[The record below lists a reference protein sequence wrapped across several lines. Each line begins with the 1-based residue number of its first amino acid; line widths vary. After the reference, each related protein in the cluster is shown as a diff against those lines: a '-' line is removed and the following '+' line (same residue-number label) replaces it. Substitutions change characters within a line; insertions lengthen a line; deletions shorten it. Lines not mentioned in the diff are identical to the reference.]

1 MNKFYSML
9 GLCRK
14 AGKLLAGS
22 FSVEKSV
29 VSSKA
34 CLVIISEDASNNT
47 KKKFIN
53 LCKSKNVPYL
63 ILGYKEDIGKS
74 IGKSDTAV
82 VGITDAN
89 LSNKLITEAK
99 EVLINGGE

>member
-22 FSVEKSV
+22 FSVEKSI
-29 VSSKA
+29 VSLKA
-34 CLVIISEDASNNT
+34 YLVIISEDASHNT
-47 KKKFIN
+47 KEKFIN

-74 IGKSDTAV
+74 IGKNDTAV
-82 VGITDAN
+82 VSITDVN
-89 LSNKLITEAK
+89 LSDKLVTVAE
-99 EVLINGGE
+99 EVLTNGGE

>member
-22 FSVEKSV
+22 FGVEKGV
-29 VSSKA
+29 VSLKV
-34 CLVIISEDASNNT
+34 CLVVISADASDNT

-53 LCKSKNVPYL
+53 LCNSKNIPYL
-63 ILGYKEDIGKS
+63 IVGNKEDIGKS
-74 IGKSDTAV
+74 IGKGDTAV
-82 VGITDAN
+82 IGITDVN
-89 LSNKLITEAK
+89 LSNKLIIEAE
-99 EVLINGGE
+99 EVLTNGGE

>member
-22 FSVEKSV
+22 FGVEKGIV
-29 VSSKA
+29 NLKV
-34 CLVIISEDASNNT
+34 CLVVISADASDNT

-53 LCKSKNVPYL
+53 LCNRKNIPYL
-63 ILGYKEDIGKS
+63 IVGNKKDIGKS
-74 IGKSDTAV
+74 IGKGDTAV
-82 VGITDAN
+82 IGITDVN
-89 LSNKLITEAK
+89 LSNKLTIEAE
-99 EVLINGGE
+99 EVLTNGGE

>member
-22 FSVEKSV
+22 FGVEKGIV
-29 VSSKA
+29 NLKV
-34 CLVIISEDASNNT
+34 CLVVISADASDNT

-53 LCKSKNVPYL
+53 LCNRKTFP
-63 ILGYKEDIGKS
+63 I
-74 IGKSDTAV
+74 
-82 VGITDAN
+82 
-89 LSNKLITEAK
+89 
-99 EVLINGGE
+99 

>member
-22 FSVEKSV
+22 FGVEKGV
-29 VSSKA
+29 VKLKV
-34 CLVIISEDASNNT
+34 CLVVISADASDNT

-53 LCKSKNVPYL
+53 LCNSKNIPYL
-63 ILGYKEDIGKS
+63 IVGNKEDIGKS
-74 IGKSDTAV
+74 IGKGDTAV
-82 VGITDAN
+82 IGITDVN
-89 LSNKLITEAK
+89 LSNKLIIEAE
-99 EVLINGGE
+99 EVLTNGGE

>member
-22 FSVEKSV
+22 FGVEKGV
-29 VSSKA
+29 VSLKV
-34 CLVIISEDASNNT
+34 CLVVISTDASNNT

-53 LCKSKNVPYL
+53 LCNSKSIPYL
-63 ILGYKEDIGKS
+63 IVGNKEDIGKS
-74 IGKSDTAV
+74 IGKGDTAV
-82 VGITDAN
+82 IGITDVN
-89 LSNKLITEAK
+89 LSNKLLIEAE
-99 EVLINGGE
+99 EVLTNGGE